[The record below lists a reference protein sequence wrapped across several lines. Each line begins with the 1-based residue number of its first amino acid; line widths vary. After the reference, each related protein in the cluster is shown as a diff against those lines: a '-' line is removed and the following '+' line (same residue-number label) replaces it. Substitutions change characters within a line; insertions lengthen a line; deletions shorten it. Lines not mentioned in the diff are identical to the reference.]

1 MDVTHDEGNSFL
13 NPAVSV
19 RTEFGPKAVYP
30 ELSPTCGKIR
40 GGKLLNFV
48 RGHTLIIAVANCNG
62 MVSPRRHRETRRS
75 I

>member
-1 MDVTHDEGNSFL
+1 MDVTHDEGDGFL

-30 ELSPTCGKIR
+30 ELSPAGGKIR
-40 GGKLLNFV
+40 GCKLLNFV

-62 MVSPRRHRETRRS
+62 MASPGRTETRRS